1 MSPFSFIEGIGMHP
15 PASDKDIN
23 KLAKDLARIV
33 SEGRNPATMD
43 IDTLSTEGML
53 ARINHEDSKVAPAV
67 AKVIPAIAQAVD
79 AATLSIKQGGRLV
92 YLGAG
97 TSGRLGV
104 LDAAECRPTFSVPDG
119 LVVGIIAG
127 GEKAIQHAVEGA
139 EDNAVA
145 GQQDLI
151 AIEVS
156 EKDTIVGLSASGRTP
171 YVSGALAYAK
181 SLGCRTAAVACSP
194 DAAIFDHADIAI
206 CPIVGP
212 EALTGSTR
220 MKSGTAQKL
229 ILNMLSTATMIKLG
243 KTYEN
248 LMVDVNA
255 SNDKLNARALRI
267 VMQATDCDEHLALN
281 TLRAANNNVKV
292 AILMLL
298 TNVDAPTAL
307 ENLRHHQGFLR
318 SAAEK

>member
-1 MSPFSFIEGIGMHP
+1 MQP
-15 PASDKDIN
+15 PAPDNSIN
-23 KLAKDLARIV
+23 TLAKDLARIV
-33 SEGRNPATMD
+33 SEGRNPTTMD

-53 ARINHEDSKVAPAV
+53 ARINHEDGKVAPAV
-67 AKVIPAIAQAVD
+67 AKEIPAIARTVD
-79 AATLSIKQGGRLV
+79 AAAQSISKGGRLI
-92 YLGAG
+92 YMGAG

-104 LDAAECRPTFSVPDG
+104 LDAVECRPTFSVPDT

-139 EDNAVA
+139 EDNVEA
-145 GQQDLI
+145 GRDDLA
-151 AIEVS
+151 AIQLTEN
-156 EKDTIVGLSASGRTP
+156 DTVVGLSASGRTP
-171 YVSGALAYAK
+171 YVCGGLAYAQ
-181 SLGCRTAAVACSP
+181 SLGCRTAAIACSP
-194 DAAIFDHADIAI
+194 NAAIFDHADITI
-206 CPIVGP
+206 CPVVGP

-255 SNDKLNARALRI
+255 SNDKLKARALRI
-267 VMQATDCDEHLALN
+267 VMQATECDEQHAVDALK
-281 TLRAANNNVKV
+281 AANNNAKV

-298 TNVDAPTAL
+298 TQVDAATAL
-307 ENLRHHQGFLR
+307 ERLQQHQGYLRHAVER
-318 SAAEK
+318 